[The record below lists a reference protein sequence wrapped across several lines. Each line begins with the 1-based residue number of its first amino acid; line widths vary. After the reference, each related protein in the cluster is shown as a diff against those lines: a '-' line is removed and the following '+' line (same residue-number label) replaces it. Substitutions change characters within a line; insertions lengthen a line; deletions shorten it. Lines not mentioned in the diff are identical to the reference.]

1 MIARLQIFTTAVV
14 RETQSDVRRRKT
26 GISFQRLLIGP
37 TSVAL
42 PALLI
47 EGQTFDVSLLCAC
60 RNSRVVDGPRR
71 RFEVRITIRRSE
83 VAVADQ
89 FASLF
94 AFKADGKRRWEHIL
108 NGQRDGGGERSG
120 RVEVNPLLM
129 FTIF

>member
-83 VAVADQ
+83 VAVAIN
-89 FASLF
+89 FRSSLL
-94 AFKADGKRRWEHIL
+94 FKPAVRGRW
-108 NGQRDGGGERSG
+108 D
-120 RVEVNPLLM
+120 
-129 FTIF
+129 